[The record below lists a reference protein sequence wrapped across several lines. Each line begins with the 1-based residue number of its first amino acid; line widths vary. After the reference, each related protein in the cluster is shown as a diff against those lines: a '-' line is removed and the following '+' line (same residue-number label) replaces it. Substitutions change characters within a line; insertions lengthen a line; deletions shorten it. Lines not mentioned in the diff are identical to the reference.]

1 MSMNEKKRGRPVTV
15 QEPKNRS
22 IICLC
27 SLADKKKI
35 VRKAKEK
42 GQTVSLFVYNCVKK
56 ELS

>member
-27 SLADKKKI
+27 SLADKNKI
-35 VRKAKEK
+35 IRKAKEK
-42 GQTVSLFVYNCVKK
+42 GQTVSAFVYDCVMQFI
-56 ELS
+56 

>member
-27 SLADKKKI
+27 SLADKNKI

-42 GQTVSLFVYNCVKK
+42 GQTVSAFVYDCVMQFI
-56 ELS
+56 